1 MLVRL
6 KNDLDDYHRQRASK
20 HGWLYI
26 VTRKPGWGL
35 YESRSIATGV
45 LCTLLPEFV
54 EEVDDAEELQEGS
67 RVRGSA

>member
-6 KNDLDDYHRQRASK
+6 KSDLDEYHARRANS

-26 VTRKPGWGL
+26 VTRKFGHGAL

-45 LCTLLPEFV
+45 LCTLMAECV

-67 RVRGSA
+67 

>member
-6 KNDLDDYHRQRASK
+6 KSDLDDYHRQRANK

-26 VTRKPGWGL
+26 VTRKFGNGEL

-45 LCTLLPEFV
+45 LCTLMAECV
-54 EEVDDAEELQEGS
+54 EELDHAEELQEGS
-67 RVRGSA
+67 